1 MNKYKCNTCNKTFKM
16 IRTPRKNERCLD
28 CIRKDFKKN
37 GYPCA
42 YCKKKYFMNIET
54 LSKFR
59 YKNQYKEMW
68 TPTMRGPDKDGVPT
82 IHSARRYMGSYRCQ
96 NRKVNPD
103 EENITW
109 RIDK

>member
-1 MNKYKCNTCNKTFKM
+1 MNKYKCNTCNKTFKTF
-16 IRTPRKNERCLD
+16 RTPRKNEICLD
-28 CIRKDFKKN
+28 CIRKDREQN

-42 YCKKKYFMNIET
+42 MCDKRHFMNIET
-54 LSKFR
+54 LSKFAG
-59 YKNQYKEMW
+59 KEIW

-82 IHSARRYMGSYRCQ
+82 IHSSKRYMGGYRCQ
-96 NRKVNPD
+96 NTKVNTN